1 MDRKEELKQRRERE
15 EKLLKAFCDR
25 EKMLMK
31 EEKQLERK
39 ERTRR
44 LIERGA
50 MVEKYLVSPL
60 ILSNEQVAE
69 ILLFAF
75 SDQRVREVV
84 EKKVA
89 EAKERILG
97 EKNSGGEDER
107 EHSQEAFR
115 NL

>member
-1 MDRKEELKQRRERE
+1 MGRKEELKQRHERNG
-15 EKLLKAFCDR
+15 KLLKVYCDK
-25 EKMLMK
+25 EKILMR

-60 ILSNEQVAE
+60 VLSNEQVAE

-75 SDQRVREVV
+75 SDWRVREVV
-84 EKKVA
+84 EKSVS
-89 EAKERILG
+89 EAMKKISEEGGADEG
-97 EKNSGGEDER
+97 ESDR
-107 EHSQEAFR
+107 EAFG